1 NTGVGLG
8 LYPDY
13 ATAVD
18 KMVRVKDIFI
28 PIESNA
34 KRYDAMNKG
43 IFKDLTKHTD
53 VILKKSYEVMHGE
66 LGNWGMRIRSRAG
79 RMRE

>member
-1 NTGVGLG
+1 
-8 LYPDY
+8 
-13 ATAVD
+13 
-18 KMVRVKDIFI
+18 MVRVKDIFI

-66 LGNWGMRIRSRAG
+66 CGFDPELVECVSEEGRAG
-79 RMRE
+79 NCPA

>member
-1 NTGVGLG
+1 
-8 LYPDY
+8 
-13 ATAVD
+13 
-18 KMVRVKDIFI
+18 MVRVKDIFI

-53 VILKKSYEVMHGE
+53 VILKKSYEVMHGV
-66 LGNWGMRIRSRAG
+66 GMWIRSELVECVSEEGRAG
-79 RMRE
+79 NCPA

>member
-1 NTGVGLG
+1 
-8 LYPDY
+8 
-13 ATAVD
+13 
-18 KMVRVKDIFI
+18 MVRVKDIFI

-66 LGNWGMRIRSRAG
+66 LGNVDSIQSLVECVSEEGRAG
-79 RMRE
+79 NCPA